1 MASNVSA
8 TTDGLATERCIDE
21 GRHLATGAVIE
32 REVRSA
38 DRRAAARRRG
48 RARPRVV
55 IAGAGVAG
63 LEALLAL
70 RALAVDR
77 IDITLVAPE
86 LRFVNRS
93 MAVAQPFS
101 LQRVRGVRLQES
113 RRSTGRAGIVAP
125 SIASSAGG
133 AWSSPR
139 RPHELAYDMLVLA
152 LGARPSRTGPSVR
165 RPSGD
170 VRPTTDG
177 ASTQWRTADSPARVR
192 P

>member
-8 TTDGLATERCIDE
+8 TTDGLATERWIDE
-21 GRHLATGAVIE
+21 GGHLAPEAVIE
-32 REVRSA
+32 REVCSA

-70 RALAVDR
+70 RALAGDR

-86 LRFVNRS
+86 LRLVNRS

-101 LQRVRGVRLQES
+101 LQRVRGVRLHDVAAEHGARWHRGTLDRVERG
-113 RRSTGRAGIVAP
+113 RRVVVTKAA
-125 SIASSAGG
+125 
-133 AWSSPR
+133 
-139 RPHELAYDMLVLA
+139 HELAYDMLVLA
-152 LGARPSRTGPSVR
+152 LAARPSRTGPRVR
-165 RPSGD
+165 RH
-170 VRPTTDG
+170 VRGTRALPEMEPRPNG
-177 ASTQWRTADSPARVR
+177 AR
-192 P
+192 PIPRRG